1 MTARYRAV
9 EPLQATHQVDSFDCG
24 SDAETLWLR
33 EYALQAHRGGTSRV
47 YVIRRLADEAVVGYH
62 ALAAGSVEPEQ
73 ASERVRKGAG
83 SYPIPVILL
92 TRLGADLSEQGQ
104 GLGRALL
111 VDALRRVDSAA
122 DEIGVRALLIH
133 CEDERARSFYLRRAE
148 FEQSPSDSLH
158 LLLLLKD
165 LRHAL
170 SGG

>member
-1 MTARYRAV
+1 MSGLLIPRRGRGSGRGRRTAGLKFY
-9 EPLQATHQVDSFDCG
+9 E
-24 SDAETLWLR
+24 LR
-33 EYALQAHRGGTSRV
+33 DNL
-47 YVIRRLADEAVVGYH
+47 
-62 ALAAGSVEPEQ
+62 AGSVEPEQ

-83 SYPIPVILL
+83 RYPIPMILL